1 MWVRKRID
9 IGWSDLGAAVLHC
22 LRPFD
27 RAAAQRELER
37 AWSGAHD
44 ALACLSVRSGFDLLL
59 GTLDL
64 PPGSEILVSAVTI
77 PDMVRIIRE
86 HGLVPVPVD
95 VEIESM
101 APKLERVQAAVTPA
115 TRAILVAHLCGGRFP
130 VEPLAEVASQHGLLL
145 FEDCAQAFAGP
156 GYRGDPAADV
166 SMFSFG
172 PIKTATSL
180 GGALLRV
187 RDRDLL
193 GRMRA
198 RQAAY
203 PVQSRPYYL
212 RRLAKFAAMK
222 VGAMRP
228 VLAAIV
234 ALWKLLGRDADRMI
248 NGTARGF
255 PGPAFFSMIRRQP
268 SAPLLSLM
276 RRRLRRFDADRLAR
290 RTDRGEFLTGY
301 LDGRVT
307 CPGTRT
313 RPHTHW
319 VFPVLAD
326 NPGEVIAALG
336 GAGFDATQGQSMC
349 VVAPPADRPELDPTE
364 ARLMLAK
371 TVYLPFYPEMPE
383 KPFRRMIGLM
393 LKELVPAS
401 VPAVDQGVEPVGRI
415 A

>member
-9 IGWSDLGAAVLHC
+9 IGWSDLGAGMLHS

-27 RAAAQRELER
+27 RAAAGRELER
-37 AWSGAHD
+37 AWSDADD

-59 GTLDL
+59 GVLNL
-64 PPGSEILVSAVTI
+64 PPGSEILVSALTI

-95 VEIESM
+95 IDVESM
-101 APKLERVQAAVTPA
+101 APKLERMQAAVTPA

-130 VEPLAEVASQHGLLL
+130 MEPVVELAERHGVLLL
-145 FEDCAQAFAGP
+145 EDCAQAFAGP

-187 RDRDLL
+187 RDPELL
-193 GRMRA
+193 ARMRT

-203 PVQSRPYYL
+203 PVQSRPCYL
-212 RRLAKFAAMK
+212 RRLVKFTAMK

-228 VLAAIV
+228 VLAGIV
-234 ALWKLLGRDADRMI
+234 ALWKLLGWDPDRMI

-255 PGPAFFSMIRRQP
+255 PGPAFFSMIRKQP
-268 SAPLLSLM
+268 SAPLLALM

-290 RTDRGEFLTGY
+290 RTARGEFLVKH
-301 LDGRVT
+301 LDGRLT

-326 NPGEVIAALG
+326 NPDQIIAALA

-349 VVAPPADRPELDPTE
+349 VVAPPPDRPELDPAE

-383 KPFRRMIGLM
+383 KPFRRMIELM
-393 LKELVPAS
+393 LEELVPAS
-401 VPAVDQGVEPVGRI
+401 VSAAERDVEPVGRI
-415 A
+415 G